1 MKIIVTGCAGFI
13 GFNLCDKLM
22 NIGYQVVGVDN
33 FNDFYDTQRKLDNFK
48 ELSVKHQIRF
58 DIVNENVNNTKCFEN
73 LDDVKAIY
81 HLASRANVRNSM
93 EHPTDYIEDNIKTM
107 VHILDCLKR
116 RKEAG
121 KHVPFFI
128 YASSSSVYG
137 SNPEVP
143 FKESQELN
151 HIESPYALSKKVCEE
166 FAKLY
171 YKLYK
176 IESAG
181 MRFFTVYGPHGR
193 PDMAPELFLTKIYLG
208 EELQK
213 YGEGYSRRDYTYVDD
228 VVQGLVKV
236 MYRPLACNIYNI
248 GNSKTTTLN
257 DFIEL
262 CEKTVGKKAIVKQVG
277 EKMGDVPITCSDV
290 SMANVDF
297 GYEPTTDLEEGLKKT
312 FDWLK
317 PVLDKQIEK
326 SAKLTE

>member
-1 MKIIVTGCAGFI
+1 MRIIVTGCAGFI
-13 GFNLCDKLM
+13 GYNLCEKLM
-22 NIGYQVVGVDN
+22 SQKHHVIGIDN
-33 FNDFYDTQRKLDNFK
+33 FNNFYDPNRKRYNIKLLSESHGSYFK
-48 ELSVKHQIRF
+48 LLET
-58 DIVNENVNNTKCFEN
+58 NVNNTNCFET
-73 LDDVKAIY
+73 LDDIDAIY

-93 EHPTDYIEDNIKTM
+93 KHPVDYVEDNIKTM

-116 RKEAG
+116 RRENG

-143 FKESQELN
+143 FKESQELD

-176 IESAG
+176 IRSAG

-208 EELQK
+208 ETIDK
-213 YGEGYSRRDYTYVDD
+213 YGDGFSRRDYTYIDD
-228 VVQGLVKV
+228 VIQGLIKV
-236 MYRPLACNIYNI
+236 LETPLACNVYNI

-257 DFIEL
+257 EFIRL
-262 CEKTVGKKAIVKQVG
+262 CEVITGKKAIINHMDDQL
-277 EKMGDVPITCSDV
+277 GDVPITCSNIN
-290 SMANVDF
+290 MAQMDF
-297 GYEPTTDLEEGLKKT
+297 DYKPTTELDDGLKKT
-312 FDWLK
+312 FKWLK
-317 PVLDKQIEK
+317 EYLNR
-326 SAKLTE
+326 